1 MPQQHNHIQKGFT
14 LIELMIVIAIIGIL
28 ATFAVPAYQN
38 YTKRTHA
45 SELVSASSAFK
56 SAVSVCLLAGNK
68 SCKAASGG
76 VPSDQVFTSGTDS
89 FVVTST
95 VDQSVLGSASGAV
108 TASVSGA
115 KGSLPSDAVVTLTP
129 KLDGSGVTWGLSCGG
144 SDAPN
149 WCPN

>member
-1 MPQQHNHIQKGFT
+1 MPQQRHVQKGFT

-56 SAVSVCLLAGNK
+56 SAVGVCLLAGEK
-68 SCKAASGG
+68 VCSAANGG
-76 VPSDQVFTSGTDS
+76 VPSAQTFTSGTDS
-89 FVVTST
+89 FSVTST
-95 VDQSVLGSASGAV
+95 VTQSVLGTASGAV

-115 KGSLPSDAVVTLTP
+115 KGSLPNDAVVTLTP
-129 KLDGSGVTWGLSCGG
+129 KLDGSGVTWALSCSGN
-144 SDAPN
+144 DAPN